1 MSFSTVLVGAVDT
14 VDASTSTSF
23 VKQRES
29 IDVQDK
35 GDLGHVIYRHS
46 GVDED
51 DEGEIVKIDEVSGTV
66 QCVTLY
72 FFHENNKNDDATH
85 SVLVNILALE
95 QYTYTLFCDSFSLF
109 LSYSNV
115 SYSSLFI
122 NASLW
127 SIGGSPVPY
136 QDQRAG

>member
-46 GVDED
+46 RGVDGD

-66 QCVTLY
+66 LK
-72 FFHENNKNDDATH
+72 FHYLIEIRCKVKT
-85 SVLVNILALE
+85 
-95 QYTYTLFCDSFSLF
+95 
-109 LSYSNV
+109 
-115 SYSSLFI
+115 
-122 NASLW
+122 
-127 SIGGSPVPY
+127 
-136 QDQRAG
+136 